1 MAVDFDWAG
10 FRALVK
16 RLDDLQTLPRKSPVT
31 GAEFNKL
38 IESQI
43 TTWSAVARRAKVE
56 VIA

>member
-1 MAVDFDWAG
+1 
-10 FRALVK
+10 
-16 RLDDLQTLPRKSPVT
+16 VT

-43 TTWSAVARRAKVE
+43 NTWTAVARRAKVE

>member
-1 MAVDFDWAG
+1 M
-10 FRALVK
+10 K